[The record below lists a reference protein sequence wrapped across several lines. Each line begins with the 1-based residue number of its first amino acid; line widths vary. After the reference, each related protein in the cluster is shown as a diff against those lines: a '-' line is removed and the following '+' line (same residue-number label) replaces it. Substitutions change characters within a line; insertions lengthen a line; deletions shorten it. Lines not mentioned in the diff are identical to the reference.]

1 LFTCPVK
8 KLDRVLDVGTG
19 TGIWSMNFGDA
30 YLEAAVLGI
39 DLSPSQLEW
48 VLPNVKF
55 QLDDLEEDVRK
66 LLLLDTSYH

>member
-1 LFTCPVK
+1 
-8 KLDRVLDVGTG
+8 
-19 TGIWSMNFGDA
+19 MNFGDA